1 MTGPPVPPHHTA
13 LVAARTALCEGV
25 VGLDLVPA
33 ESAASWP
40 PAPPGSHVDVMLPN
54 GLVRQYSVHAPTPD
68 GRGYRIAVQREVQGR
83 GGSAWIHDH
92 LEAGATVVIS
102 EPRNA
107 FPLVDALRYR
117 FVAGGIGITP
127 ILPMLRAAIERGVPA
142 TLDYCTRNAS
152 RTAFHAE
159 LQAPPLA
166 PAVRFVHDGGDPA
179 AGLDVRAAVG
189 PFDGETAL
197 YCCGPNGLMAAVA
210 DAARASG
217 WPEAHLHFEHFKRT
231 EPAAIGGSRAFRI
244 RIASSGEVF
253 EVRPDQTV
261 LEVLRE
267 NDYYLDSSCEQGLC
281 GTCRVGVL
289 EGVVDHRDEFLGAAE
304 RAENSAMTTCCSR
317 ALSDELVLD
326 L

>member
-13 LVAARTALCEGV
+13 LVAARVALCEGV

-33 ESAASWP
+33 VAGETWP
-40 PAPPGSHVDVMLPN
+40 EAPPGAHVDVHLPN
-54 GLVRQYSVHAPTPD
+54 GLVRQYSVHAPTAD
-68 GRGYRIAVQREVQGR
+68 GRGYRIAVQREAQGR

-92 LEAGATVVIS
+92 AQAGITLAVS

-107 FPLVDALRYR
+107 FALVDAPRYL
-117 FVAGGIGITP
+117 FIAGGIGITP
-127 ILPMLRAAIERGVPA
+127 ILAMLRAVIARAVPA
-142 TLDYCTRNAS
+142 TLHYCTRAPARS
-152 RTAFHAE
+152 AF
-159 LQAPPLA
+159 LDDLRAPPFA
-166 PAVRFVHDGGDPA
+166 HAVHVVHDGGDPA
-179 AGLDVRAAVG
+179 RGLDLGEAIG
-189 PFDGETAL
+189 PFDGSTAL

-210 DAARASG
+210 STARAAG
-217 WPEAHLHFEHFKRT
+217 WPDTHLHFEHFKRS
-231 EPAAIGGSRAFRI
+231 EPEAVGGNRPFRI
-244 RIASSGEVF
+244 RIASTGEAFDVG
-253 EVRPDQTV
+253 PDQTV

-317 ALSDELVLD
+317 ALSPELVLD

>member
-13 LVAARTALCEGV
+13 LVAARTPLCEGV

-33 ESAASWP
+33 DAAAAWL
-40 PAPPGSHVDVMLPN
+40 PAPAGAHLDLVLPN
-54 GLVRQYSVHAPTPD
+54 GLVRQYSVHAPTAD
-68 GRGYRIAVQREVQGR
+68 GRGYRIAVQREAQGR

-92 LEAGATVVIS
+92 LQPGTTLSVS

-107 FPLVDALRYR
+107 FALVAAPRYK
-117 FVAGGIGITP
+117 FIAGGIGITP
-127 ILPMLRAAIERGVPA
+127 ILAMLRDALARGVPA
-142 TLDYCTRNAS
+142 TLHYCTRDAA
-152 RTAFHAE
+152 RTAFLGE
-159 LQAPPLA
+159 LRTPPFA
-166 PAVRFVHDGGDPA
+166 AAANVVHDGGDPA
-179 AGLDVRAAVG
+179 RGLDLAKAIG
-189 PFDGETAL
+189 PFDGATAL

-210 DAARASG
+210 STAKAAG
-217 WPEAHLHFEHFKRT
+217 WPEAHLHFEHFKRS
-231 EPAAIGGSRAFRI
+231 EPEAVGGNRSFRI
-244 RIASSGEVF
+244 RIASTGDVF
-253 EVRPDQTV
+253 DVAADQTV

-267 NDYYLDSSCEQGLC
+267 HDHYLDSSCEQGLC

-317 ALSDELVLD
+317 ALSAELVLD